1 MYNKTQ
7 DTICAACALTII
19 ISVICLMVLAVL
31 SSIDTGDRDSTPIK
45 KLRFERIEL
54 YLDKQ
59 YNRS

>member
-1 MYNKTQ
+1 
-7 DTICAACALTII
+7 
-19 ISVICLMVLAVL
+19 MVLAVL